1 MKYFIT
7 RFLPTVLKIKV
18 DLLLRVCLER
28 KKPRLCFLSI
38 ITVTYV
44 KEMYSNAPRTCSVIF
59 FFLLVRTIVSHFG
72 VPVAVVDVIGPK
84 TGFI

>member
-28 KKPRLCFLSI
+28 KKPRLCFLGI

-44 KEMYSNAPRTCSVIF
+44 KEMYSNAPSTCSMIF